1 MVRHDELGDLQ
12 FALERMRQKL
22 NETTITKNYLNTVLN
37 SLSDAV
43 LVTSPNGIVKSC
55 NEATQRLLGYSE
67 ADLVGKPLVSF
78 IDEAHRECVRPEHSA
93 PEARET
99 VLRTAS
105 GQTIPVSMAS
115 SAITTEDPQ
124 FQGNIYVARNIT
136 ERKRAERRIRY
147 LARYDT
153 LTKMP
158 NRMQFQHL
166 LQQAIARARRNQRSL
181 ALLYLDLDRFKEV
194 NDTFGH
200 AAGDRTLEILSERL
214 TRNLSKDTVIG
225 RLAGDEFAMFIDDL
239 PVDIDNRAAIGALAR
254 TLLDEISR
262 TFYVN
267 QQEVY
272 LTASVGIAICPY
284 DAENVIDL
292 IRNADAAMYHSKQN
306 GGNSCAFYVPEMN
319 AAAVERLM
327 LKSKLRRALERDELV
342 ILYQSKVDLRSGRVV
357 GAEALLRWRLPGHG
371 DISPSHFIPLA
382 EETSLILDIGEW
394 VLNRVCADYRE
405 WQKMRARAR
414 PHRHQPVA
422 APTEA
427 GELHRP
433 LPQRVPQARGLAHLL
448 RAGSHRNHVDDRPEA
463 HHRLL
468 NELYAMGLNLAIDDF
483 GTGYSSLSALQ
494 QFPIGTLKIDQSF
507 VRDVAV
513 DSNDA
518 AIVRTIID
526 MGKSLDLEVI
536 AEGVEASEQLE
547 FLRKHGCYYAQGRL
561 FGDAMEAGKLLAI
574 LAGQVGGAAYHAR
587 PVRAHGA
594 AADPPLVVAR
604 PPMLSARDLTLR
616 RGPEPLFEQV
626 NFTVFRGNKVGITG
640 ANGAG
645 KSSLFAAIR
654 GELAADRGDIERP
667 PDLKIAHVE
676 QEIAASERAAIEFV
690 LDGDAELR
698 AVLAAIAAA
707 ERRDAAVGARR
718 SSMRRSRP
726 STAIAPRRAPPR
738 SCMDSDSRPR
748 ITSGQVAEFSGGWR
762 VRLAMARALCSRAD
776 LLLLD
781 EPTNHLDLDAIV
793 WLEEWLTA
801 FPGTL
806 LMISHD
812 REFLDAIID
821 RVLHIENR
829 AHPRLLRQLLAVRA
843 KARRGT
849 GAAAR
854 AAGAADAAHRRDHH
868 LRESLSRQRHQVAPG
883 AEPLEDA
890 ASAWSASCRRTSTA
904 RSSSSSRRR

>member
-1 MVRHDELGDLQ
+1 MARSLKTNYLLLALAVGAVLSLLLGGLSYYEHRVDAADVNQLTYATVAQKLEADLETRASSLSEITGTSLAPALGSGNKAAVASIAQRLLDERDIGRVEVMDARGTVLFSGGDPAAQQTADWFVFKSTIHSNLVSAPVHYVGSLRIWMSRAEMRETLASIRKQLESQQGMQIKRMRGLLASITLPLLVLGLAGAWYVARQLAGPISALVKSADRIGQGDYTRPLAVVRHDELGDLQ

-43 LVTSPNGIVKSC
+43 LVTSPEGIVKSC
-55 NEATQRLLGYSE
+55 NEATQRLLGYQE
-67 ADLVGKPLVSF
+67 ADLLGKPLVSF
-78 IDEAHRECVRPEHSA
+78 IAEEHRNAFDLTISV

-166 LQQAIARARRNQRSL
+166 LQQAIARARRSHRSL

-239 PVDIDNRAAIGALAR
+239 PMDVDNRASIGTLAR

-272 LTASVGIAICPY
+272 LTASVGVAICPY

-306 GGNSCAFYVPEMN
+306 GGNSCAFYIPEMN

-394 VLNRVCADYRE
+394 VLNRVCSDYRE
-405 WQKMRARAR
+405 WQKSVPEPGRIAVNLSLRQLKQSSFIARCRAVFRK
-414 PHRHQPVA
+414 HEVS
-422 APTEA
+422 PTCF
-427 GELHRP
+427 ELEVTETTLMTDPKRTI
-433 LPQRVPQARGLAHLL
+433 G
-448 RAGSHRNHVDDRPEA
+448 
-463 HHRLL
+463 LL

-513 DSNDA
+513 DSDDA

-547 FLRKHGCYYAQGRL
+547 FLRKHGCDYAQGRL
-561 FGDAMEAGKLLAI
+561 FGDAMEAGKMLDI
-574 LAGQVGGAAYHAR
+574 LSGQAGGAAH
-587 PVRAHGA
+587 H
-594 AADPPLVVAR
+594 
-604 PPMLSARDLTLR
+604 
-616 RGPEPLFEQV
+616 
-626 NFTVFRGNKVGITG
+626 
-640 ANGAG
+640 
-645 KSSLFAAIR
+645 
-654 GELAADRGDIERP
+654 
-667 PDLKIAHVE
+667 
-676 QEIAASERAAIEFV
+676 
-690 LDGDAELR
+690 
-698 AVLAAIAAA
+698 
-707 ERRDAAVGARR
+707 AAVCVPTVLRPIR
-718 SSMRRSRP
+718 LSS
-726 STAIAPRRAPPR
+726 
-738 SCMDSDSRPR
+738 
-748 ITSGQVAEFSGGWR
+748 
-762 VRLAMARALCSRAD
+762 
-776 LLLLD
+776 
-781 EPTNHLDLDAIV
+781 
-793 WLEEWLTA
+793 
-801 FPGTL
+801 
-806 LMISHD
+806 
-812 REFLDAIID
+812 
-821 RVLHIENR
+821 
-829 AHPRLLRQLLAVRA
+829 
-843 KARRGT
+843 
-849 GAAAR
+849 
-854 AAGAADAAHRRDHH
+854 
-868 LRESLSRQRHQVAPG
+868 
-883 AEPLEDA
+883 
-890 ASAWSASCRRTSTA
+890 
-904 RSSSSSRRR
+904 

>member
-1 MVRHDELGDLQ
+1 MARSLKTKYLLLALAVGAVLSLLLGGLSYYEHRVDPADVNQLTYATVAQKLEADLETRASSLSEITATSLAPALSSGNKTAVASIAQRLLDERDIGRVEVLDARGTVLFRGGDPAAQAAGDWFVFQSTIHSNLVSAPVQRVGSLRIWMSRAEMRETLTSLGAQLESQQGMQIKRMRGLLAGITLPLLVLGLAGAWFIARQLSGPISALVKSADRIGQGDYTRPLAVVRHDELGDLQ

-43 LVTSPNGIVKSC
+43 LVTSPEGIVKSC
-55 NEATQRLLGYSE
+55 NEATQRLLGYQE
-67 ADLVGKPLVSF
+67 ADLLGKPLVSF
-78 IDEAHRECVRPEHSA
+78 IDEAHKNGFDLTNSA

-115 SAITTEDPQ
+115 SEITTADPQ

-166 LQQAIARARRNQRSL
+166 LQQAIARARRSQRSL

-225 RLAGDEFAMFIDDL
+225 RLAGDEFAMFVDDL
-239 PVDIDNRAAIGALAR
+239 PMDVDNRASIGTLAR

-272 LTASVGIAICPY
+272 LTASVGVAICPY

-342 ILYQSKVDLRSGRVV
+342 ILYQSKVDLRNGRVV

-394 VLNRVCADYRE
+394 VLNRVCSDYRE
-405 WQKMRARAR
+405 WQKSVPEPGRIAINLSLRQLKQASFIARCRAVFRK
-414 PHRHQPVA
+414 HEVS
-422 APTEA
+422 PTCF
-427 GELHRP
+427 ELEVTETTLMTDPKRTI
-433 LPQRVPQARGLAHLL
+433 G
-448 RAGSHRNHVDDRPEA
+448 
-463 HHRLL
+463 LL

-507 VRDVAV
+507 VRDAAV
-513 DSNDA
+513 DSDDA

-547 FLRKHGCYYAQGRL
+547 FLRRHGCYYAQGRL
-561 FGDAMEAGKLLAI
+561 FGDAMEAGKMLAI
-574 LAGQVGGAAYHAR
+574 LSAQVGGAPHHATLCVPTVLR
-587 PVRAHGA
+587 PIR
-594 AADPPLVVAR
+594 
-604 PPMLSARDLTLR
+604 LS
-616 RGPEPLFEQV
+616 
-626 NFTVFRGNKVGITG
+626 
-640 ANGAG
+640 
-645 KSSLFAAIR
+645 S
-654 GELAADRGDIERP
+654 
-667 PDLKIAHVE
+667 
-676 QEIAASERAAIEFV
+676 
-690 LDGDAELR
+690 
-698 AVLAAIAAA
+698 
-707 ERRDAAVGARR
+707 
-718 SSMRRSRP
+718 
-726 STAIAPRRAPPR
+726 
-738 SCMDSDSRPR
+738 
-748 ITSGQVAEFSGGWR
+748 
-762 VRLAMARALCSRAD
+762 
-776 LLLLD
+776 
-781 EPTNHLDLDAIV
+781 
-793 WLEEWLTA
+793 
-801 FPGTL
+801 
-806 LMISHD
+806 
-812 REFLDAIID
+812 
-821 RVLHIENR
+821 
-829 AHPRLLRQLLAVRA
+829 
-843 KARRGT
+843 
-849 GAAAR
+849 
-854 AAGAADAAHRRDHH
+854 
-868 LRESLSRQRHQVAPG
+868 
-883 AEPLEDA
+883 
-890 ASAWSASCRRTSTA
+890 
-904 RSSSSSRRR
+904 

>member
-1 MVRHDELGDLQ
+1 MARSLKTNYLLLALAVGAVLSLLLGGLSYYEHRVDAADVNQLTYATVAQKLEADLETRASSLSEITGTSLAPALGSGNKAAVTSIAQRLLDERDIERVEVMDARGTVLFSGGNPAAQQSDDRFVFQSTIHSNLVSAPVQRVGSLRIWMSRAEMRETLASIRKQLESQQGMQIKRMRGLLASITLPLLVLGLAGAWYVARQLAGPISALVKSADRIGQGDYTRPLAVVRHDELGDLQ

-43 LVTSPNGIVKSC
+43 LVASPEGIVKSC
-55 NEATQRLLGYSE
+55 NEATQRLLGYRE
-67 ADLVGKPLVSF
+67 AELLGKPLVSF
-78 IDEAHRECVRPEHSA
+78 IDEEHRNAFDLTNSA

-124 FQGNIYVARNIT
+124 FQGTIYVARNIT

-166 LQQAIARARRNQRSL
+166 LQQAIARARRSHRSL

-239 PVDIDNRAAIGALAR
+239 PMDVDNRASIGTLAR

-272 LTASVGIAICPY
+272 LTASVGVAICPY

-342 ILYQSKVDLRSGRVV
+342 ILYQSKVDLRNGRVV

-394 VLNRVCADYRE
+394 VLNRVCSDYRE
-405 WQKMRARAR
+405 WQKSVPEPGRIAVNLSLRQLKQASFIARCRAVFRK
-414 PHRHQPVA
+414 HEVS
-422 APTEA
+422 PTCF
-427 GELHRP
+427 ELEVTETTLMTDPKRTI
-433 LPQRVPQARGLAHLL
+433 G
-448 RAGSHRNHVDDRPEA
+448 
-463 HHRLL
+463 LL

-513 DSNDA
+513 DSDDA

-536 AEGVEASEQLE
+536 AEGVEASEQLD
-547 FLRKHGCYYAQGRL
+547 FLRKHGCDYAQGRL
-561 FGDAMEAGKLLAI
+561 FGDAMEAGKMLGI
-574 LAGQVGGAAYHAR
+574 LSAQAGGAAHHA
-587 PVRAHGA
+587 
-594 AADPPLVVAR
+594 
-604 PPMLSARDLTLR
+604 
-616 RGPEPLFEQV
+616 
-626 NFTVFRGNKVGITG
+626 
-640 ANGAG
+640 
-645 KSSLFAAIR
+645 
-654 GELAADRGDIERP
+654 
-667 PDLKIAHVE
+667 
-676 QEIAASERAAIEFV
+676 
-690 LDGDAELR
+690 
-698 AVLAAIAAA
+698 
-707 ERRDAAVGARR
+707 
-718 SSMRRSRP
+718 
-726 STAIAPRRAPPR
+726 
-738 SCMDSDSRPR
+738 
-748 ITSGQVAEFSGGWR
+748 
-762 VRLAMARALCSRAD
+762 ALCA
-776 LLLLD
+776 
-781 EPTNHLDLDAIV
+781 P
-793 WLEEWLTA
+793 
-801 FPGTL
+801 
-806 LMISHD
+806 M
-812 REFLDAIID
+812 
-821 RVLHIENR
+821 VLRPI
-829 AHPRLLRQLLAVRA
+829 RL
-843 KARRGT
+843 
-849 GAAAR
+849 
-854 AAGAADAAHRRDHH
+854 
-868 LRESLSRQRHQVAPG
+868 
-883 AEPLEDA
+883 
-890 ASAWSASCRRTSTA
+890 
-904 RSSSSSRRR
+904 SS

>member
-1 MVRHDELGDLQ
+1 MARSLKTNYLLLAMAVSAVLVLSLGGFAYYEHRVNTTDANQLTHVAVEQKLETDLEARAASLSKLTSSSLTTALKEGNITAIGTIAGRLLDEPDIERVEVLDSHNNVLYARSNPAAQPTAAGPYVLQSNIRSTIAPGAVQRIGSLEIWMSRAEMQETLSSINTELENNQGVQTKRIRGVFAVIAIPLVLLGLLGAWFIARQLSGPIAALVKSADRIGQGDYTRPLAVLRHDELGDLQ

-43 LVTSPNGIVKSC
+43 LVTSTDGIVKSC
-55 NEATQRLLGYSE
+55 NEATQHLLGYSE
-67 ADLVGKPLVSF
+67 EELLGKPLIGF
-78 IDEAHRECVRPEHSA
+78 IDEAHRAAFDPSHAA

-115 SAITTEDPQ
+115 SAISSEDPQ

-239 PVDIDNRAAIGALAR
+239 PPDTDNRAGLATLAR

-262 TFYVN
+262 TFFVN

-272 LTASVGIAICPY
+272 LTASAGIAICPY

-306 GGNSCAFYVPEMN
+306 GGNSCVFYVPDMN

-342 ILYQSKVDLRSGRVV
+342 ILYQSKVDLRTGRVV

-405 WQKMRARAR
+405 WQKVVAEPGRIAINLSLRQLKQSSFIARCR
-414 PHRHQPVA
+414 NVFRKNEVS
-422 APTEA
+422 PTCF
-427 GELHRP
+427 ELEVTETTLMTDPKRTI
-433 LPQRVPQARGLAHLL
+433 G
-448 RAGSHRNHVDDRPEA
+448 
-463 HHRLL
+463 LL
-468 NELYAMGLNLAIDDF
+468 NELYAMGLHLAIDDF

-513 DSNDA
+513 DTNDA

-536 AEGVEASEQLE
+536 AEGVEDADQLQ
-547 FLRKHGCYYAQGRL
+547 FLRAHGCFYAQGRL

-574 LAGQVGGAAYHAR
+574 LAGQ
-587 PVRAHGA
+587 
-594 AADPPLVVAR
+594 
-604 PPMLSARDLTLR
+604 
-616 RGPEPLFEQV
+616 
-626 NFTVFRGNKVGITG
+626 K
-640 ANGAG
+640 
-645 KSSLFAAIR
+645 
-654 GELAADRGDIERP
+654 
-667 PDLKIAHVE
+667 
-676 QEIAASERAAIEFV
+676 
-690 LDGDAELR
+690 
-698 AVLAAIAAA
+698 
-707 ERRDAAVGARR
+707 
-718 SSMRRSRP
+718 
-726 STAIAPRRAPPR
+726 
-738 SCMDSDSRPR
+738 
-748 ITSGQVAEFSGGWR
+748 SGQPHHANLCAPSV
-762 VRLAMARALCSRAD
+762 VRPM
-776 LLLLD
+776 
-781 EPTNHLDLDAIV
+781 
-793 WLEEWLTA
+793 
-801 FPGTL
+801 
-806 LMISHD
+806 
-812 REFLDAIID
+812 
-821 RVLHIENR
+821 
-829 AHPRLLRQLLAVRA
+829 RL
-843 KARRGT
+843 
-849 GAAAR
+849 
-854 AAGAADAAHRRDHH
+854 
-868 LRESLSRQRHQVAPG
+868 
-883 AEPLEDA
+883 
-890 ASAWSASCRRTSTA
+890 
-904 RSSSSSRRR
+904 SS

>member
-1 MVRHDELGDLQ
+1 MARSLKTNYLLLALAVSAVLVLSLGGFAYYEHRVNTTDANQLTHVAVEQKLETDLESRAASLSKITSSSLTTALKEGNIAAIGAIAGRLLDEPDIERVEVLDAHNNVLYARSNPAAQPTAAGPYVLQSNIRSTVAPGAVQRIGSLEIWMSRAELQETLSSINTELETKQGVQTKRIRGAFAVIAIPLVLLGLLGAWYIARQLSGPIAALVKSADRIGEGDYTRPLAVVRHDELGDLQ

-43 LVTSPNGIVKSC
+43 LVTSQDGVVKSC
-55 NEATQRLLGYSE
+55 NEATQHLLGYSE
-67 ADLVGKPLVSF
+67 EELLGKPLVGF
-78 IDEAHRECVRPEHSA
+78 IDDAHRAAFDPSPGA

-115 SAITTEDPQ
+115 SAISSEDPQ

-239 PVDIDNRAAIGALAR
+239 PVDSDNRAGLAAMAR

-262 TFYVN
+262 TFFVN

-272 LTASVGIAICPY
+272 LTASAGIAICPY

-306 GGNSCAFYVPEMN
+306 GGNSCVFYVPEMN

-342 ILYQSKVDLRSGRVV
+342 ILYQSKVDLRTGRVV

-394 VLNRVCADYRE
+394 VLNRVCSDYRE
-405 WQKMRARAR
+405 WQKAVSDPGRIAINLSLRQLKQSSFIARCR
-414 PHRHQPVA
+414 NVFRKNEVS
-422 APTEA
+422 PTCF
-427 GELHRP
+427 ELEVTETTLMTDPKRTI
-433 LPQRVPQARGLAHLL
+433 G
-448 RAGSHRNHVDDRPEA
+448 
-463 HHRLL
+463 LL
-468 NELYAMGLNLAIDDF
+468 NELYAMGLHLAIDDF

-513 DSNDA
+513 DTNDA

-536 AEGVEASEQLE
+536 AEGVEDADQLE
-547 FLRKHGCYYAQGRL
+547 FLRAHGCFYAQGRL

-574 LAGQVGGAAYHAR
+574 LAGQKSGTPHHANLCAPTVVR
-587 PVRAHGA
+587 PMR
-594 AADPPLVVAR
+594 
-604 PPMLSARDLTLR
+604 LS
-616 RGPEPLFEQV
+616 
-626 NFTVFRGNKVGITG
+626 
-640 ANGAG
+640 
-645 KSSLFAAIR
+645 S
-654 GELAADRGDIERP
+654 
-667 PDLKIAHVE
+667 
-676 QEIAASERAAIEFV
+676 
-690 LDGDAELR
+690 
-698 AVLAAIAAA
+698 
-707 ERRDAAVGARR
+707 
-718 SSMRRSRP
+718 
-726 STAIAPRRAPPR
+726 
-738 SCMDSDSRPR
+738 
-748 ITSGQVAEFSGGWR
+748 
-762 VRLAMARALCSRAD
+762 
-776 LLLLD
+776 
-781 EPTNHLDLDAIV
+781 
-793 WLEEWLTA
+793 
-801 FPGTL
+801 
-806 LMISHD
+806 
-812 REFLDAIID
+812 
-821 RVLHIENR
+821 
-829 AHPRLLRQLLAVRA
+829 
-843 KARRGT
+843 
-849 GAAAR
+849 
-854 AAGAADAAHRRDHH
+854 
-868 LRESLSRQRHQVAPG
+868 
-883 AEPLEDA
+883 
-890 ASAWSASCRRTSTA
+890 
-904 RSSSSSRRR
+904 

>member
-1 MVRHDELGDLQ
+1 MALAVGAVLSLVWGGLGYYEHRVDAADVNQLTYATVAQKLEANLETRASSLSEITGTSLAPALSSGNKSAVTSIAQRLLDERDIERVEVLDANGQVLFRGGDPAMLQTGDWFVFQSTIHSNLVSAPVQRVGSLQIWMSRAEMHETLASIRKQLESQQGMQIKRMRGLLAGITLPLLLLGLFGAWFIARQLAGPIAALVKSADRIGEGDYTRPLAVVRHDELGDLQ

-43 LVTSPNGIVKSC
+43 LVTSPDGIVKSC
-55 NEATQRLLGYSE
+55 NEATQRLLGYQE
-67 ADLVGKPLVSF
+67 ADLLDKPLVSF
-78 IDEAHRECVRPEHSA
+78 IDEPHRSAFDLTNSA

-115 SAITTEDPQ
+115 SAITSEDPQ

-225 RLAGDEFAMFIDDL
+225 RLAGDEFAMFLDDL
-239 PVDIDNRAAIGALAR
+239 PADVDNRAAIGSLAR

-306 GGNSCAFYVPEMN
+306 GGNTWAFYVPEMN

-342 ILYQSKVDLRSGRVV
+342 ILYQSKVDLRDGRVV

-394 VLNRVCADYRE
+394 VLNRVCSDYRE
-405 WQKMRARAR
+405 WQKTVPEPGRIAINLSLRQLKQASFISR
-414 PHRHQPVA
+414 CRGVFRKHGVSPSSFELEV
-422 APTEA
+422 TETTLMTDPKRTI
-427 GELHRP
+427 G
-433 LPQRVPQARGLAHLL
+433 
-448 RAGSHRNHVDDRPEA
+448 
-463 HHRLL
+463 LL

-513 DSNDA
+513 DTDDA

-536 AEGVEASEQLE
+536 AEGVEAGEQLE
-547 FLRKHGCYYAQGRL
+547 FLRRHGCYYAQGRL
-561 FGDAMEAGKLLAI
+561 FGDAMEADKMLAI
-574 LAGQVGGAAYHAR
+574 LAHQTGGAAHHATLCIPTALR
-587 PVRAHGA
+587 PMR
-594 AADPPLVVAR
+594 
-604 PPMLSARDLTLR
+604 LS
-616 RGPEPLFEQV
+616 
-626 NFTVFRGNKVGITG
+626 
-640 ANGAG
+640 
-645 KSSLFAAIR
+645 S
-654 GELAADRGDIERP
+654 
-667 PDLKIAHVE
+667 
-676 QEIAASERAAIEFV
+676 
-690 LDGDAELR
+690 
-698 AVLAAIAAA
+698 
-707 ERRDAAVGARR
+707 
-718 SSMRRSRP
+718 
-726 STAIAPRRAPPR
+726 
-738 SCMDSDSRPR
+738 
-748 ITSGQVAEFSGGWR
+748 
-762 VRLAMARALCSRAD
+762 
-776 LLLLD
+776 
-781 EPTNHLDLDAIV
+781 
-793 WLEEWLTA
+793 
-801 FPGTL
+801 
-806 LMISHD
+806 
-812 REFLDAIID
+812 
-821 RVLHIENR
+821 
-829 AHPRLLRQLLAVRA
+829 
-843 KARRGT
+843 
-849 GAAAR
+849 
-854 AAGAADAAHRRDHH
+854 
-868 LRESLSRQRHQVAPG
+868 
-883 AEPLEDA
+883 
-890 ASAWSASCRRTSTA
+890 
-904 RSSSSSRRR
+904 

>member
-1 MVRHDELGDLQ
+1 
-12 FALERMRQKL
+12 MRQKL

-43 LVTSPNGIVKSC
+43 LVTSPEGIVKSC
-55 NEATQRLLGYSE
+55 NEATQRLLGYQE
-67 ADLVGKPLVSF
+67 ADLLGKPLVSF
-78 IDEAHRECVRPEHSA
+78 IDEAHRNGFDLTNSV

-115 SAITTEDPQ
+115 SAITTADPQ

-166 LQQAIARARRNQRSL
+166 LQQAIARARRSQRSL

-225 RLAGDEFAMFIDDL
+225 RLAGDEFAMFVDDL
-239 PVDIDNRAAIGALAR
+239 PMDVDNRASIGTLAR

-272 LTASVGIAICPY
+272 LTASVGVAICPY

-342 ILYQSKVDLRSGRVV
+342 ILYQSKVDLRNGRVV

-394 VLNRVCADYRE
+394 VLNRVCSDYRE
-405 WQKMRARAR
+405 WQKSVPEPGRIAVNLSLRQLKQASFIARCRAVFRK
-414 PHRHQPVA
+414 HEVS
-422 APTEA
+422 PTCF
-427 GELHRP
+427 ELEVTETTLMTDPKRTI
-433 LPQRVPQARGLAHLL
+433 G
-448 RAGSHRNHVDDRPEA
+448 
-463 HHRLL
+463 LL

-513 DSNDA
+513 DSDDA

-547 FLRKHGCYYAQGRL
+547 FLRSHGCYYAQGRL
-561 FGDAMEAGKLLAI
+561 FGDAMEAGKMLAI
-574 LAGQVGGAAYHAR
+574 LSAQVGGAPHHATLCVPTVLR
-587 PVRAHGA
+587 PIR
-594 AADPPLVVAR
+594 
-604 PPMLSARDLTLR
+604 LS
-616 RGPEPLFEQV
+616 
-626 NFTVFRGNKVGITG
+626 
-640 ANGAG
+640 
-645 KSSLFAAIR
+645 S
-654 GELAADRGDIERP
+654 
-667 PDLKIAHVE
+667 
-676 QEIAASERAAIEFV
+676 
-690 LDGDAELR
+690 
-698 AVLAAIAAA
+698 
-707 ERRDAAVGARR
+707 
-718 SSMRRSRP
+718 
-726 STAIAPRRAPPR
+726 
-738 SCMDSDSRPR
+738 
-748 ITSGQVAEFSGGWR
+748 
-762 VRLAMARALCSRAD
+762 
-776 LLLLD
+776 
-781 EPTNHLDLDAIV
+781 
-793 WLEEWLTA
+793 
-801 FPGTL
+801 
-806 LMISHD
+806 
-812 REFLDAIID
+812 
-821 RVLHIENR
+821 
-829 AHPRLLRQLLAVRA
+829 
-843 KARRGT
+843 
-849 GAAAR
+849 
-854 AAGAADAAHRRDHH
+854 
-868 LRESLSRQRHQVAPG
+868 
-883 AEPLEDA
+883 
-890 ASAWSASCRRTSTA
+890 
-904 RSSSSSRRR
+904 

>member
-1 MVRHDELGDLQ
+1 MARSLKTKYLLLALAVGTVLLLLLGGLSYYEHRVDTADINQLTHTAVEQKLEADLEARADSLSKITGALLVPALAAGNKAAVASIAERLLEERDIERVEVRNSHGVVLFTGSNAVDDSSGRGPFVLQSAIRAKDPASSPSGQAGGGTLQLWLNRAKMQDTLHSIQSQMENRQGHQVERMGGLMAGVALPLILLGLIGAWYIARQLSRPITALVKSADRIGEGDYTRPLAVVRRDELGELQ
-12 FALERMRQKL
+12 YALERMRQNL
-22 NETTITKNYLNTVLN
+22 AETTITKNYLNTVLN

-43 LVTSPNGIVKSC
+43 LVTSPDGIVKSC
-55 NEATQRLLGYSE
+55 NEATQRLLGYKES
-67 ADLVGKPLVSF
+67 DVVGKPLTSF
-78 IDEAHRECVRPEHSA
+78 IDEAHRSA
-93 PEARET
+93 FDPTTSATEARET

-105 GQTIPVSMAS
+105 GQTIPVSMANS
-115 SAITTEDPQ
+115 TITSEDPQ

-166 LQQAIARARRNQRSL
+166 LQQAIARSRRNQRSL

-214 TRNLSKDTVIG
+214 TRNLTKDAVIG

-239 PVDIDNRAAIGALAR
+239 PLDVDNRPALATLAR

-272 LTASVGIAICPY
+272 LTASVGVAICPY

-306 GGNSCAFYVPEMN
+306 SGNSSAFYIPEMN

-342 ILYQSKVDLRSGRVV
+342 ILYQSKVDLRDGRVV

-371 DISPSHFIPLA
+371 DISPSQFIPLA

-394 VLNRVCADYRE
+394 VMNRVCSDYRE
-405 WQKMRARAR
+405 WQK
-414 PHRHQPVA
+414 
-422 APTEA
+422 T
-427 GELHRP
+427 
-433 LPQRVPQARGLAHLL
+433 VPQPGRIAINLSLHQLKQASFIARC
-448 RAGSHRNHVDDRPEA
+448 RNVFRRHEVSPTCFELEVTETTLMTDPKRTIG
-463 HHRLL
+463 LL

-513 DSNDA
+513 DSDDA

-526 MGKSLDLEVI
+526 MGKSLNLEVI

-561 FGDAMEAGKLLAI
+561 FGDAMEAKKLLAI
-574 LAGQVGGAAYHAR
+574 LAGQERGAPHHAPLCAPTALR
-587 PVRAHGA
+587 PVAGRQIGA
-594 AADPPLVVAR
+594 
-604 PPMLSARDLTLR
+604 
-616 RGPEPLFEQV
+616 
-626 NFTVFRGNKVGITG
+626 
-640 ANGAG
+640 
-645 KSSLFAAIR
+645 
-654 GELAADRGDIERP
+654 
-667 PDLKIAHVE
+667 
-676 QEIAASERAAIEFV
+676 
-690 LDGDAELR
+690 
-698 AVLAAIAAA
+698 
-707 ERRDAAVGARR
+707 
-718 SSMRRSRP
+718 
-726 STAIAPRRAPPR
+726 
-738 SCMDSDSRPR
+738 
-748 ITSGQVAEFSGGWR
+748 
-762 VRLAMARALCSRAD
+762 
-776 LLLLD
+776 
-781 EPTNHLDLDAIV
+781 
-793 WLEEWLTA
+793 
-801 FPGTL
+801 
-806 LMISHD
+806 
-812 REFLDAIID
+812 
-821 RVLHIENR
+821 
-829 AHPRLLRQLLAVRA
+829 
-843 KARRGT
+843 
-849 GAAAR
+849 
-854 AAGAADAAHRRDHH
+854 
-868 LRESLSRQRHQVAPG
+868 
-883 AEPLEDA
+883 
-890 ASAWSASCRRTSTA
+890 
-904 RSSSSSRRR
+904 

>member
-1 MVRHDELGDLQ
+1 MARSLKTKYLLLALAVGAVLSLLLGGLSYYEHRVDAADLNQLTYATVAQKLEADLETRASTLSEITGTSLAPALVSGNKPAVASIAERLLDERDIEKVEVLDARGKVLFSGGDPAALQNRDWFVFQSTIHSNLVSAPVQRVGSLRISMSRAEMRETLASISKQLENRQGLQIKRMRGLLAGITLPLLVLGVAGAWFIARQLAGPISALVKSADRIGQGDYTRPLAVVRHDELGDLQ

-43 LVTSPNGIVKSC
+43 LVTSPEGIVKSC
-55 NEATQRLLGYSE
+55 NEATQRLLGYVDD
-67 ADLVGKPLVSF
+67 DLVGKPLVSF
-78 IDEAHRECVRPEHSA
+78 IDEAHRNAFDLTNSA

-115 SAITTEDPQ
+115 SSITTVDPQ

-239 PVDIDNRAAIGALAR
+239 PMDVDNRTSIATLAR

-272 LTASVGIAICPY
+272 LTASVGVAICPY

-306 GGNSCAFYVPEMN
+306 GGNSSAFYVPEMN

-342 ILYQSKVDLRSGRVV
+342 ILYQSKVDLRDGRVV

-394 VLNRVCADYRE
+394 VLNRVCSDYRE
-405 WQKMRARAR
+405 WQKIVPEPGRIAINLSLRQLKQSSFISR
-414 PHRHQPVA
+414 CRGVFRKHNVS
-422 APTEA
+422 PTCF
-427 GELHRP
+427 ELEVTETTLMTDPKRTI
-433 LPQRVPQARGLAHLL
+433 G
-448 RAGSHRNHVDDRPEA
+448 
-463 HHRLL
+463 LL

-513 DSNDA
+513 DSDDA

-561 FGDAMEAGKLLAI
+561 FGDAMEASKMLGI
-574 LAGQVGGAAYHAR
+574 LSGQLGGAAYH
-587 PVRAHGA
+587 
-594 AADPPLVVAR
+594 
-604 PPMLSARDLTLR
+604 S
-616 RGPEPLFEQV
+616 
-626 NFTVFRGNKVGITG
+626 
-640 ANGAG
+640 
-645 KSSLFAAIR
+645 
-654 GELAADRGDIERP
+654 
-667 PDLKIAHVE
+667 
-676 QEIAASERAAIEFV
+676 
-690 LDGDAELR
+690 
-698 AVLAAIAAA
+698 
-707 ERRDAAVGARR
+707 
-718 SSMRRSRP
+718 
-726 STAIAPRRAPPR
+726 
-738 SCMDSDSRPR
+738 
-748 ITSGQVAEFSGGWR
+748 
-762 VRLAMARALCSRAD
+762 ALCV
-776 LLLLD
+776 
-781 EPTNHLDLDAIV
+781 PTPLRPIR
-793 WLEEWLTA
+793 LT
-801 FPGTL
+801 
-806 LMISHD
+806 S
-812 REFLDAIID
+812 
-821 RVLHIENR
+821 
-829 AHPRLLRQLLAVRA
+829 
-843 KARRGT
+843 
-849 GAAAR
+849 
-854 AAGAADAAHRRDHH
+854 
-868 LRESLSRQRHQVAPG
+868 
-883 AEPLEDA
+883 
-890 ASAWSASCRRTSTA
+890 
-904 RSSSSSRRR
+904 

>member
-1 MVRHDELGDLQ
+1 MRETLASLGAQLEGSAGMQIKRMRGLLAGITLPLLVLGLAGAWFIARQLSRTISALVKSADRIGEGDYTRPLAVVRHDELGDLQ

-43 LVTSPNGIVKSC
+43 LVTSPEGIVKSC
-55 NEATQRLLGYSE
+55 NEATQRLLGYQES
-67 ADLVGKPLVSF
+67 DLLGKPLVSF
-78 IDEAHRECVRPEHSA
+78 IDEAHRNGFDLTNSA

-115 SAITTEDPQ
+115 SAITTLDPQ

-166 LQQAIARARRNQRSL
+166 LQQAIARARRSQRSL

-200 AAGDRTLEILSERL
+200 AAGDRTLELLSERL
-214 TRNLSKDTVIG
+214 TRSLSKDTVIG
-225 RLAGDEFAMFIDDL
+225 RLAGDEFAMFVDDL
-239 PVDIDNRAAIGALAR
+239 PMDVDNRASIGTLAR

-272 LTASVGIAICPY
+272 LTASVGVAICPY

-327 LKSKLRRALERDELV
+327 LKSKLRRALERNELV
-342 ILYQSKVDLRSGRVV
+342 ILYQSKVDLRNGRVV

-394 VLNRVCADYRE
+394 VLNRVCSDYRE
-405 WQKMRARAR
+405 WQKSVPEPGRIAINLSLRQLKQASFIARCRAVFRK
-414 PHRHQPVA
+414 HEVS
-422 APTEA
+422 PTCF
-427 GELHRP
+427 ELEVTETTLMTDPKRTI
-433 LPQRVPQARGLAHLL
+433 G
-448 RAGSHRNHVDDRPEA
+448 
-463 HHRLL
+463 LL

-513 DSNDA
+513 DSDDA

-547 FLRKHGCYYAQGRL
+547 FLRRHGCCTAPGRL
-561 FGDAMEAGKLLAI
+561 FGDAHGS
-574 LAGQVGGAAYHAR
+574 GQNARCFVRPGRRGA
-587 PVRAHGA
+587 P
-594 AADPPLVVAR
+594 
-604 PPMLSARDLTLR
+604 SRDLVR
-616 RGPEPLFEQV
+616 SHG
-626 NFTVFRGNKVGITG
+626 
-640 ANGAG
+640 
-645 KSSLFAAIR
+645 
-654 GELAADRGDIERP
+654 LAADQVIFVAIRCVGHRP
-667 PDLKIAHVE
+667 AGTRHPVAIRARYPD
-676 QEIAASERAAIEFV
+676 
-690 LDGDAELR
+690 
-698 AVLAAIAAA
+698 
-707 ERRDAAVGARR
+707 R
-718 SSMRRSRP
+718 SS
-726 STAIAPRRAPPR
+726 
-738 SCMDSDSRPR
+738 
-748 ITSGQVAEFSGGWR
+748 
-762 VRLAMARALCSRAD
+762 
-776 LLLLD
+776 
-781 EPTNHLDLDAIV
+781 
-793 WLEEWLTA
+793 
-801 FPGTL
+801 
-806 LMISHD
+806 
-812 REFLDAIID
+812 
-821 RVLHIENR
+821 
-829 AHPRLLRQLLAVRA
+829 
-843 KARRGT
+843 

-854 AAGAADAAHRRDHH
+854 MAVAGVLEFGEAAAAGNA
-868 LRESLSRQRHQVAPG
+868 LRLAGFPPIG
-883 AEPLEDA
+883 GG
-890 ASAWSASCRRTSTA
+890 C
-904 RSSSSSRRR
+904 